1 MLGVHLVAGL
11 EEFGL
16 LITVGDPV
24 SPEPL
29 GGRLRARAV
38 SQLRTRASISCAVVD
53 VTIHQVLLLP
63 PGPLERR
70 RRHIKE

>member
-1 MLGVHLVAGL
+1 MLGVHLVAVL